1 MRLTLLIV
9 AFAFAINFALKSQ
22 SFYHTSGGELIFS
35 RSLSNSV
42 FENSSNRTR
51 LSAFFHY
58 NKNYHYN
65 FSEFFGI
72 YAGYSIA
79 NIGFIYSQ
87 GDTTYK
93 RRAYTLGIPL
103 AFKFGKLSTDHYL
116 FAGGEIEFPF
126 HYKQKRIYEDYKNK
140 HSAFFDRRM
149 NPVLP
154 SLFAGIQFPEGL
166 CFKLK
171 IYLSDFLNK
180 NFEGT
185 DFGVITN
192 YKNLESKIFLI
203 SLSYNLKQTKLKKI
217 IKSDNNRYANL
228 NI

>member
-1 MRLTLLIV
+1 MRYTLLFV
-9 AFAFAINFALKSQ
+9 ALCISITIKSQ
-22 SFYHTSGGELIFS
+22 SIYHTSGGELIFS
-35 RSLSNSV
+35 RSIKSLYQ
-42 FENSSNRTR
+42 NSSNRTR

-65 FSEFFGI
+65 FTQFFGA

-79 NIGFIYSQ
+79 NIGFIYNH

-93 RRAYTLGIPL
+93 KRAYTIGIPF
-103 AFKFGKLSTDHYL
+103 AFKLGKLSSDHYL

-126 HYKQKRIYEDYKNK
+126 HYKQKRIYGDSKDK
-140 HSAFFDRRM
+140 HSAFFDSRM

-166 CFKLK
+166 SFKLK

-180 NFEGT
+180 DFKGS
-185 DFGVITN
+185 DFGVRAD
-192 YKNLESKIFLI
+192 YKNLESQLFLI